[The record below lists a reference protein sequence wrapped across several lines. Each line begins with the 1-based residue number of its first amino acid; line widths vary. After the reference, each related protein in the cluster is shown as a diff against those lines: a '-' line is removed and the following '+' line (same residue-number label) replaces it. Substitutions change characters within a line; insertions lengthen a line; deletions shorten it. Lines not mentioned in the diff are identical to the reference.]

1 MIITRTPFR
10 ISLCGGGSDIKSFY
24 EKHGGCVL
32 STTIN
37 KYMYITTHPSFD
49 KKTTVLKYSKTETV
63 NEINEIQHDIF
74 RECLKK
80 EKLEGLEIT
89 SIADFPQGT
98 GLRSSSSFTV
108 GLLKNLKCHK
118 REYISKEDVP
128 AYACDMENNIVHTT
142 NGKQDQY
149 AAFIDCLCDLL
160 NKEEKDK
167 YDNFLDMLYGK
178 FGKSITEKFLK
189 PYNEK
194 LYAVDL
200 KELDVDAMGRFF
212 PYANIKDII
221 NNMKEHKVNSYNNTF
236 LYPKN
241 GAGSFINILYEELD
255 KNKVL
260 LNTSITKI
268 DEDQKIAYLSNGNK
282 VEYEYIINTILL
294 NKFLLLFNNYN
305 ELQKKLSYNKVLVFN
320 LGFNKK
326 SEKFTKEHWL
336 YIPDKNINFY
346 RCDFYNNILGQ
357 EKLSMYIE
365 IGYNKN
371 DNITKEEIDK
381 QLELTLDNLLKL
393 NIIDENTK
401 LEEYVSIIIDPA
413 YVHINIETTKE
424 IDELK
429 EKLLNN
435 NIYTIGRYGAWIYNS
450 MEDSMLKAK
459 ELAEKL
465 QER

>member
-1 MIITRTPFR
+1 MKTKYLIIGAGISGLTFANYIKDNYIIIEKENEVGGYCRTIKKGDF
-10 ISLCGGGSDIKSFY
+10 IWDYAGHFFHFNTEEFKNKFLSKMSKDDIIY
-24 EKHGGCVL
+24 NEKC
-32 STTIN
+32 TKIIY
-37 KYMYITTHPSFD
+37 KD
-49 KKTTVLKYSKTETV
+49 K
-63 NEINEIQHDIF
+63 II
-74 RECLKK
+74 
-80 EKLEGLEIT
+80 
-89 SIADFPQGT
+89 DFPFQT
-98 GLRSSSSFTV
+98 NIHELD
-108 GLLKNLKCHK
+108 
-118 REYISKEDVP
+118 KE
-128 AYACDMENNIVHTT
+128 E
-142 NGKQDQY
+142 
-149 AAFIDCLCDLL
+149 FIDCLYDLF

-255 KNKVL
+255 KNKIL

-282 VEYEYIINTILL
+282 VEYEYIINTIPL

-346 RCDFYNNILGQ
+346 RCGFYNNILGQ

-401 LEEYVSIIIDPA
+401 LEEYVSIIMDPA
-413 YVHINIETTKE
+413 YVHINTETTKE

-429 EKLLNN
+429 EKLSNNN

-465 QER
+465 EER

>member
-1 MIITRTPFR
+1 MKTKYLIIGAGISGLTFANYAKDNYLIIEKENEVGGYCRTIKKGDF
-10 ISLCGGGSDIKSFY
+10 IWDYAGHFFHFNTEEFKNKFLSKMSKDDIIY
-24 EKHGGCVL
+24 NEKC
-32 STTIN
+32 TKIIY
-37 KYMYITTHPSFD
+37 KD
-49 KKTTVLKYSKTETV
+49 K
-63 NEINEIQHDIF
+63 II
-74 RECLKK
+74 
-80 EKLEGLEIT
+80 
-89 SIADFPQGT
+89 DFPFQT
-98 GLRSSSSFTV
+98 NIHELD
-108 GLLKNLKCHK
+108 
-118 REYISKEDVP
+118 KE
-128 AYACDMENNIVHTT
+128 E
-142 NGKQDQY
+142 
-149 AAFIDCLCDLL
+149 FIDCLYDLF

-268 DEDQKIAYLSNGNK
+268 DEDNKIAYLSNGNK
-282 VEYEYIINTILL
+282 VEYEYIINTIPL
-294 NKFLLLFNNYN
+294 NKFLLLFNNYS
-305 ELQKKLSYNKVLVFN
+305 ELQKQLSYNKVLVFN

-346 RCDFYNNILGQ
+346 RCGFYNNILGQ

-365 IGYNKN
+365 IGYNKKE
-371 DNITKEEIDK
+371 NITKEEIDK
-381 QLELTLDNLLKL
+381 QLKLTLDNLLKL

-401 LEEYVSIIIDPA
+401 LEEYVSIIMDPA
-413 YVHINIETTKE
+413 YVHINTETTKE

-429 EKLLNN
+429 EKLSNN
-435 NIYTIGRYGAWIYNS
+435 NIYTVGRYGAWIYNS

-465 QER
+465 KERET

>member
-1 MIITRTPFR
+1 MKTKYLIIGAGISGLTFANYIKDNYIIIEKENEVGGYCRTIKKGDF
-10 ISLCGGGSDIKSFY
+10 IWDYAGHFFHFNTEEFKNKFLSKMSKDDIIY
-24 EKHGGCVL
+24 NEKC
-32 STTIN
+32 TKIIY
-37 KYMYITTHPSFD
+37 KD
-49 KKTTVLKYSKTETV
+49 K
-63 NEINEIQHDIF
+63 II
-74 RECLKK
+74 
-80 EKLEGLEIT
+80 
-89 SIADFPQGT
+89 DFPFQT
-98 GLRSSSSFTV
+98 NIHELD
-108 GLLKNLKCHK
+108 
-118 REYISKEDVP
+118 KE
-128 AYACDMENNIVHTT
+128 E
-142 NGKQDQY
+142 
-149 AAFIDCLCDLL
+149 FIDCLYDLF

-268 DEDQKIAYLSNGNK
+268 DEDNKIAYLSNGNK
-282 VEYEYIINTILL
+282 VEYEYIINTIPL

-346 RCDFYNNILGQ
+346 RCGFYNNILGQ

-371 DNITKEEIDK
+371 NNITKEEIDK
-381 QLELTLDNLLKL
+381 QLKLTLDNLLKL

-401 LEEYVSIIIDPA
+401 LEEYVSIIMDPA
-413 YVHINIETTKE
+413 YVHINTETTKE

-429 EKLLNN
+429 EKLSNN
-435 NIYTIGRYGAWIYNS
+435 NIYSIGRYGAWIYNS

-465 QER
+465 KERET